1 MGRQSDAVPST
12 TPATAGWTK
21 TSRGSLSFGRT
32 DSSQCCPSRGAGG
45 RPRAVVARGG
55 TGGRPRDKKRV
66 ETQGS
71 THCQNGRQEVGS
83 IDGQER
89 VSEHGR
95 THSRRVGRVRDD
107 ASTKVGGAIP
117 TSLSTERAL
126 TVCPTTRGI
135 VHGHDSCLPGGQL
148 VATTSQETSPPTRR
162 MVECQRAQ
170 TAGVRLDEMVVGPT
184 TSSSRPAWRMAE
196 CQLASTARGRPSPME
211 SGQEAYKTTTPL
223 RWTCTRRPR
232 ASWAV

>member
-1 MGRQSDAVPST
+1 MPRGNVSHHVGRQSDAVPST
-12 TPATAGWTK
+12 TPATAGWTR

-32 DSSQCCPSRGAGG
+32 DSGHCSPSRGAGG

-71 THCQNGRQEVGS
+71 THCRNGRQEVGS

-95 THSRRVGRVRDD
+95 THSRRAGRVRDD

-117 TSLSTERAL
+117 ASLSTERAL
-126 TVCPTTRGI
+126 AVWTT
-135 VHGHDSCLPGGQL
+135 
-148 VATTSQETSPPTRR
+148 TRR
-162 MVECQRAQ
+162 MDQCERAQ
-170 TAGVRLDEMVVGPT
+170 TARVRLDQMVVGQATSRSARRMARSSLSQAAGVRLPQMGGVQD
-184 TSSSRPAWRMAE
+184 
-196 CQLASTARGRPSPME
+196 
-211 SGQEAYKTTTPL
+211 AYKTTTPL
-223 RWTCTRRPR
+223 RRRRTRRLRHHEQFGHFLGPVDR
-232 ASWAV
+232 L